1 MKPTVDP
8 DVRHWMTGIDVAKLD
23 RRAPDDPS
31 RAREAEIDDAIRD
44 SSWRRHRSADLRRT
58 LIESALLL
66 TVCNALAGCRP
77 PGLALSALAF
87 GPALGV
93 ALHTVRTG
101 RFLTGL
107 FGLCAALV
115 AQLVGAV
122 LTTGVIAGTMPIAVA
137 SFVLPVFTIYGI
149 RREFRGMPGWE

>member
-1 MKPTVDP
+1 MSHSRLTPERLKSLIASFPQARIAVLGDFFLDKYLTVD
-8 DVRHWMTGIDVAKLD
+8 
-23 RRAPDDPS
+23 
-31 RAREAEIDDAIRD
+31 AELAD
-44 SSWRRHRSADLRRT
+44 SG
-58 LIESALLL
+58 
-66 TVCNALAGCRP
+66 V
-77 PGLALSALAF
+77 